1 MINMAT
7 DQEFQSLLREIHGTV
22 RVLDERTQTIL
33 KQAEKTNGRVTRL
46 EDGHDAIA
54 KKQENLAV
62 KVGAIV
68 TVSATILTTF
78 ISRIIP

>member
-1 MINMAT
+1 MAS
-7 DQEFQSLLREIHGTV
+7 DQEYQSLLREIHGTV

-33 KQAEKTNGRVTRL
+33 KQAEKTNGRVTKL
-46 EDGHDAIA
+46 EDGHDIIA

-68 TVSATILTTF
+68 TISATVLTTF
-78 ISRIIP
+78 IARIFPS